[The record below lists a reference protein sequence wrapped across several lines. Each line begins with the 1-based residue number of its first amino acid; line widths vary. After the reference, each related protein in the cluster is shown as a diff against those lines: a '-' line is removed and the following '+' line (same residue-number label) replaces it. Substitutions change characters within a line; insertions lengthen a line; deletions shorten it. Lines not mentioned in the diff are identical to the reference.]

1 MEKRKDKIKVLFD
14 ESLWDIPIEGL
25 SKHYG
30 RVVKFFRIVRLTF
43 ETFARNRMGFQ
54 CVALSYFITLAL
66 VPFCALLFAITG
78 GLGMTDKI
86 VMTINSVIPGN
97 TPITSILIEKSG
109 NIINIAKS
117 GAVGAISALTFLWTI
132 LWMMFQV
139 ERVFNNVWGIRKVPR
154 KIYKRFGFYF
164 LVLGLLPFIVLVFG
178 MGIAS
183 YANFPNLLG
192 LDVHH
197 LKLIQKI
204 AGYFIFY
211 VVCTFTFS
219 IMYKFIPAAKL
230 KYSNAVKAAA
240 FISLIF
246 ILFQYLYLET
256 QTFMARL
263 NMVYGVLAAV
273 PLFLIW
279 LNFSWQIIIYGAELS
294 YSLQN
299 VDKYANDKKT
309 E

>member
-1 MEKRKDKIKVLFD
+1 MSKKEKLKSLFND
-14 ESLWDIPIEGL
+14 SLWDIPQEGMP
-25 SKHYG
+25 KHYG
-30 RVVKFFRIVRLTF
+30 RLVKFMKLARITF

-54 CVALSYFITLAL
+54 CVSLSYFITLAL

-78 GLGMTDKI
+78 GLGLTEKLVPI
-86 VMTINSVIPGN
+86 INSIIPGN
-97 TPITSILIEKSG
+97 PAITEMIIEKSG
-109 NIINIAKS
+109 NIISIAKS
-117 GAVGAISALTFLWTI
+117 GGVGVISALTFLWTI

-178 MGIAS
+178 FGIAS
-183 YANFPNLLG
+183 YANFPNMLG

-204 AGYFIFY
+204 AGYFMFY
-211 VVCTFTFS
+211 IICTFTFS

-230 KYSNAVKAAA
+230 KYSNALKAAA
-240 FISLIF
+240 FITVIF

-299 VDKYANDKKT
+299 VDNYKECSKD
-309 E
+309 